1 MDDEEGLD
9 LDVRDILK
17 AFELAGQH
25 YNAKGK
31 ICERLENRWQVA
43 LGIIDRALMECDRGV
58 RLLELTNK
66 VADLETE
73 NALLRKGGGGITI
86 IGPFG
91 V

>member
-1 MDDEEGLD
+1 VDDEDGLECKPE
-9 LDVRDILK
+9 LLLY
-17 AFELAGQH
+17 AFELAGPYAMGKSNCLKLQH
-25 YNAKGK
+25 RK
-31 ICERLENRWQVA
+31 ELA
-43 LGIIDRALMECDRGV
+43 LGLVDWAWAECDRGIKI
-58 RLLELTNK
+58 LELTNK

>member
-1 MDDEEGLD
+1 MDDEDGLD

-17 AFELAGQH
+17 AFDLAREH

-73 NALLRKGGGGITI
+73 NALLRKGGGGSITI
-86 IGPFG
+86 WPIP
-91 V
+91 